1 MNAFIDFIVRLLTD
15 AVQMPGMLGE
25 VALRSP
31 LSAIIVATG
40 TVFILGAVGV
50 LGYSALGALGIPLP
64 NLGRGPN
71 ERIE

>member
-1 MNAFIDFIVRLLTD
+1 MNAFIDFTVRLLTD
-15 AVQMPGMLGE
+15 AIQMPGLIGE

-31 LSAIIVATG
+31 LSAVIVATG
-40 TVFILGAVGV
+40 TAFILLSVGV

-64 NLGRGPN
+64 NLGSGPN

>member
-1 MNAFIDFIVRLLTD
+1 MNAFIQFIVRLLTD
-15 AVQMPGMLGE
+15 AVTMPGLLGE

-40 TVFILGAVGV
+40 TVFILLSVGV
-50 LGYSALGALGIPLP
+50 FGYSVLGALGVPLP

>member
-1 MNAFIDFIVRLLTD
+1 MNAFVDFIIRLLVD

-31 LSAIIVATG
+31 LSAVIVATG
-40 TVFILGAVGV
+40 TAFILGAVGV
-50 LGYSALGALGIPLP
+50 LGYSVLGALGIPLP

>member
-15 AVQMPGMLGE
+15 AIQMPGLLGE

-40 TVFILGAVGV
+40 TVFILLSVGA

>member
-15 AVQMPGMLGE
+15 ALAMPGLLGE

-40 TVFILGAVGV
+40 TVFILLSVGV
-50 LGYSALGALGIPLP
+50 FGYSVLGALGVPLP

>member
-1 MNAFIDFIVRLLTD
+1 MNAFVDFIVRLLTD

>member
-15 AVQMPGMLGE
+15 AIQMPSLIGE

-31 LSAIIVATG
+31 LSAVIVATG
-40 TVFILGAVGV
+40 TVFILLSVGV

-64 NLGRGPN
+64 NLGSGPN

>member
-1 MNAFIDFIVRLLTD
+1 MNAFVDFIVRLLTD

-64 NLGRGPN
+64 NLGRGPD

>member
-1 MNAFIDFIVRLLTD
+1 MNAFIDFIVRLLVD
-15 AVQMPGMLGE
+15 AVQMPGLLGE

-31 LSAIIVATG
+31 LSTIIVATG
-40 TVFILGAVGV
+40 TVFILLSVGA

>member
-1 MNAFIDFIVRLLTD
+1 MNAFIDFIVRLLFD
-15 AVQMPGMLGE
+15 AVQMPGLLGE

-40 TVFILGAVGV
+40 TVFILLSVGV
-50 LGYSALGALGIPLP
+50 FGYSVLGALGVPLP
-64 NLGRGPN
+64 NLGRGPT

>member
-1 MNAFIDFIVRLLTD
+1 MNVFIDFIVRLLVD

-31 LSAIIVATG
+31 LSTIIVATG
-40 TVFILGAVGV
+40 TLFILGAVGV

-64 NLGRGPN
+64 NLGSGPGK
-71 ERIE
+71 RIE

>member
-1 MNAFIDFIVRLLTD
+1 MNAFIDFIVRLLLD
-15 AVQMPGMLGE
+15 AVTMPGMLGE

-40 TVFILGAVGV
+40 SLFILGAVGA

-64 NLGRGPN
+64 KLGSGPGK
-71 ERIE
+71 RIE

>member
-1 MNAFIDFIVRLLTD
+1 MNAFVDFIVRLLTD
-15 AVQMPGMLGE
+15 AVQMPVLIGE

-64 NLGRGPN
+64 NLDRGPD